1 MTLFLKYDCHLACRT
16 ILKEH
21 LEALNIS
28 YTLGN
33 LGELHIKGD
42 LDESKKE
49 ALENSLKKY
58 GIQFLDDQKSTL
70 VERIK
75 SAIDMML
82 RDENAKSVKV
92 STYLADKMNYSYSY
106 LSNIFSES
114 TFTSIENFVILR
126 KVDFAKQL
134 ICKTD
139 LTLTEIAFKLN
150 YSSVA
155 HLSGQFKKTT
165 GLTPSTFLRIMKN
178 KKDYAEE
185 V

>member
-1 MTLFLKYDCHLACRT
+1 MILFVKYDFHLACRT

-21 LEALNIS
+21 LEAMDIS
-28 YTLGN
+28 YALGS
-33 LGELHIKGD
+33 LGEIKIDGD
-42 LDESKKE
+42 FDESKKE

-58 GIQFLDDQKSTL
+58 GIEFLDGQKTTL

-75 SAIDMML
+75 SAIDIML
-82 RDENAKSVKV
+82 RDEDAKSIKI
-92 STYLADKMNYSYSY
+92 SAYLANKMNYSYSY

-114 TFTSIENFVILR
+114 TFTSIENYVILR

-134 ICKTD
+134 ICETD

-155 HLSGQFKKTT
+155 HLSKQFKKTT

-178 KKDYAEE
+178 KKNYAEGA
-185 V
+185 

>member
-1 MTLFLKYDCHLACRT
+1 MILFVKYDFHLACRT

-21 LEALNIS
+21 LEALNIT
-28 YTLGN
+28 YTLGT
-33 LGELHIKGD
+33 LGEIHIKGS
-42 LDESKKE
+42 LDENIRE
-49 ALENSLKKY
+49 TLESSLKKY
-58 GIQFLDDQKSTL
+58 GIEFLDGQKSTL

-82 RDENAKSVKV
+82 TDDEAKSMNV

-114 TFTSIENFVILR
+114 TFTSIENYVILR

-134 ICKTD
+134 ICETD

-178 KKDYAEE
+178 KKNYAEDA
-185 V
+185 